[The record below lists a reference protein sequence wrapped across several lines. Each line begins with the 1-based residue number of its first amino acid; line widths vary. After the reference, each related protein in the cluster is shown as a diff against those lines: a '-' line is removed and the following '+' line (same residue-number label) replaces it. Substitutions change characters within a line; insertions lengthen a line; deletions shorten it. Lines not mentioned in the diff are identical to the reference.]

1 MTIHY
6 IISIDRRRY
15 KMSNGINFVNACSG
29 GLSFRIQTAEGEIG
43 RRADTVEDGVYFI
56 NKYGISPS
64 CYFSSDM
71 DFATEEGFATDDG
84 AKRMWKEITE
94 FACEVA

>member
-1 MTIHY
+1 
-6 IISIDRRRY
+6 
-15 KMSNGINFVNACSG
+15 MSNGINFVNACSA
-29 GLSFRIQTAEGEIG
+29 GLSFRIQTSEGEIG

-94 FACEVA
+94 FACEEA